1 MFDTLYTQ
9 IGAVFMIAA
18 LAFAMI
24 KGEEPERAFSGVY
37 LVAWLASML
46 VQNES
51 DLFRWQPV
59 IALLDVVVLLS
70 LIGLSWKSTRSWPV
84 WAMGFQLLVLM
95 GLVIPLMDVRPPA
108 WSYIAVVNLGAYGVI
123 GSLAVGTFWAW
134 QERRAA
140 GLE

>member
-9 IGAVFMIAA
+9 IGAVYMLAV
-18 LAFAMI
+18 LAFAML
-24 KGEEPERAFSGVY
+24 KGEEPERAFAGVY

-51 DLFRWQPV
+51 DLFHWQPL
-59 IALLDVVVLLS
+59 IALLDVVILVV

-84 WAMGFQLLVLM
+84 WAIGFQLLVLM
-95 GLVIPLMDVRPPA
+95 GLLIPWFDLRMPA
-108 WSYIAVVNLGAYGVI
+108 WSYFAVVNLGTFGIMAC
-123 GSLAVGTFWAW
+123 LAVGTFWAW
-134 QERRAA
+134 QERKAA